1 MIEMAHHD
9 DVTRHH
15 IAALRGAGWEN
26 AYHRLIEIG
35 SDGSALLAEAFKGE
49 HEPRLRQLLLRVLW
63 QTRSNEA
70 LPCLMQGLEDEA
82 QSVWKEALDGLVA
95 LDGPQAL
102 EGLRAARTGTD
113 PEKAEWIDE
122 AIAHILDPT
131 LSLRERE

>member
-9 DVTRHH
+9 DVTRRH

-49 HEPRLRQLLLRVLW
+49 HEPGLRLLLLRVLW
-63 QTRSNEA
+63 QTRSLDA
-70 LPCLMQGLEDEA
+70 LPCLLQALEDDA

-95 LDGPQAL
+95 LGGPRAI
-102 EGLRAARTGTD
+102 EGLRAVRIGTD

-122 AIAHILDPT
+122 AIAQILDPT